1 MQRIIIICE
10 GETEQEFCKKTL
22 FPHFFAQHILLTAPL
37 IKKSKGGIVKW
48 STLKKEIQTHLQ
60 SDKSVFVTTLLDYYG
75 IKPIHEFPD
84 WDVALKIVDK
94 NKRMN
99 ALESAMKAD
108 LPDTLRY
115 RFFPYLQLHE
125 FEGLL
130 FNNLEVFHQHITKN
144 DLIGLQEL
152 EQTFQAY
159 DNPEMIND
167 NKTTAPS
174 YRLQRIIKGYNKI
187 VHGNILAEAIGL
199 YRIIEKSPRFR
210 QWVHQI
216 ETVK

>member
-1 MQRIIIICE
+1 MKRLIIICE

-22 FPHFFAQHILLTAPL
+22 LPYFLSKNILLSAPL

-48 STLKKEIQTHLQ
+48 NTLKKEIQTYLQ
-60 SDKSVFVTTLLDYYG
+60 LDKSVFVTTLLDYYG
-75 IKPIHEFPD
+75 IKLIHEFPN
-84 WDVALKIVDK
+84 WEKAQKIVDK
-94 NKRMN
+94 SQRMN
-99 ALESAMKAD
+99 ALEGAMKND
-108 LPDTLRY
+108 LPDNLRY

-130 FNNLEVFHQHITKN
+130 FNNLAVFHQNITKI
-144 DLIGLQEL
+144 DLIGLEEL
-152 EQTFQAY
+152 EQTFQNY

-167 NKTTAPS
+167 NKATAPS

-199 YRIIEKSPRFR
+199 HRIVEKSPRFS
-210 QWVHQI
+210 Q
-216 ETVK
+216 